1 MKRFLTIL
9 ILIALTG
16 TLAACSSP
24 ASEPEGTPA
33 PTTQQPTQEPTRTV
47 GFTDPTLEAMVR
59 AAMCKPEGDITL
71 AEAEAVSVLNLS
83 YEWKRLLPDA
93 APIREIDGL
102 DYFKNLE
109 SLDLS
114 FHEITDV
121 APLAG
126 LKKLSV
132 LSLRANPVSDIT
144 PLAGLTNLTV
154 LVLDHCA
161 VNDFAPLAALTGIR
175 HLYLAECP
183 SSDYSPLDGIYPNLE
198 GRDFEILPPPTTLAE
213 LGFTFNDRDKLALY
227 ETDEYDIRLNHG
239 EWGDPP
245 QPDWINCIRVIT
257 GAESGYKNSV
267 GFYPVHNAY
276 AVRMFD
282 PNTRENYTYVYDVAE
297 NNFGCERADMEP
309 IVREAFGD
317 ADGEDV
323 LLTPV
328 VFFDNTIQEA
338 LGIAIDT
345 LYSMPFDE
353 NIVLASPYENL
364 GFEFLDYKGTY
375 YYQENGME
383 IYIHKPEWDENVE
396 EGHKLDWSMSFFDPN
411 VKRYQTQIY
420 YFADKNV
427 YYISMEKDGAEVLF
441 SYYPAE
447 DEFEYDPQ
455 NIDPV
460 RSVLNEALGTQG
472 DGFMKVPMEIF
483 EGNVRERFGMS
494 IDELYALA
502 VQ

>member
-1 MKRFLTIL
+1 MKKLYIIL
-9 ILIALTG
+9 LVMAMFCA
-16 TLAACSSP
+16 LAACSQP
-24 ASEPEGTPA
+24 APEPEDTQS
-33 PTTQQPTQEPTRTV
+33 PTTQQPTRTV
-47 GFTDPTLEAMVR
+47 EFTDPTLEAMVR
-59 AAMCKPEGDITL
+59 TAMSKPEGDITL

-83 YEWKRLLPDA
+83 YEWQRLLPDA
-93 APIREIDGL
+93 VPVREIDGL
-102 DYFKNLE
+102 EYFKNLE
-109 SLDLS
+109 RLDLS

-213 LGFTFNDRDKLALY
+213 LGFTFNDGDKLALY
-227 ETDEYDIRLNHG
+227 ETSEYDIRLNHS

-245 QPDWINCIRVIT
+245 QPDWQNCIRVVT
-257 GAESGYKNSV
+257 GAESGYKNAV

-276 AVRMFD
+276 VVWMFNV
-282 PNTRENYTYVYDVAE
+282 NTEENYTYVYDVAE
-297 NNFGCERADMEP
+297 SSFGCERAVMEP

-317 ADGEDV
+317 SDGEDI

-328 VFFDNTIQEA
+328 AFFDNTIHEA
-338 LGIAIDT
+338 LGIAIST

-353 NIVLASPYENL
+353 NIVLASPYEKL

-375 YYQENGME
+375 YYEGYGIE
-383 IYIHKPEWDENVE
+383 LHIHKPEWDKDVE
-396 EGHKLDWSMSFFDPN
+396 DGHALDWSISFVEPN
-411 VKRYQTQIY
+411 VKGYRTEIL
-420 YFADKNV
+420 YFEDTSM
-427 YYISMEKDGAEVLF
+427 YIISMEKDGAKVAF
-441 SYYPAE
+441 NYYPVE
-447 DEFEYDPQ
+447 DRYEYNPND
-455 NIDPV
+455 IDPL
-460 RSVLNEALGTQG
+460 RPALTEALGN
-472 DGFMKVPMEIF
+472 DFMNVPMDIF
-483 EGNVRERFGMS
+483 KANVQELFGMS
-494 IDELYALA
+494 IDELYALPK
-502 VQ
+502 Q

>member
-1 MKRFLTIL
+1 MKKLYIIL
-9 ILIALTG
+9 LVMAMFCA
-16 TLAACSSP
+16 LAACSQP
-24 ASEPEGTPA
+24 APEPEDTQS
-33 PTTQQPTQEPTRTV
+33 PTTQQPTRTV
-47 GFTDPTLEAMVR
+47 EFTDPTLEAMVR
-59 AAMCKPEGDITL
+59 TAMSKPEGDITL

-83 YEWKRLLPDA
+83 YEWQRLLPDA
-93 APIREIDGL
+93 VPVREIDGL
-102 DYFKNLE
+102 EYFKNLE
-109 SLDLS
+109 RLDLS

-213 LGFTFNDRDKLALY
+213 LGFTFNDGDKLALY
-227 ETDEYDIRLNHG
+227 ETSEYDIRLNHS

-245 QPDWINCIRVIT
+245 QPDWQNCIRVVT
-257 GAESGYKNSV
+257 GAESGYKNAV

-276 AVRMFD
+276 VVWMFNV
-282 PNTRENYTYVYDVAE
+282 NTEENYTYVYDVAE
-297 NNFGCERADMEP
+297 SSFGCERAVMAP

-317 ADGEDV
+317 SDGEDI

-328 VFFDNTIQEA
+328 AFFDNTIHEA
-338 LGIAIDT
+338 LGIAIST

-353 NIVLASPYENL
+353 NIVLASPYEKL

-375 YYQENGME
+375 YYEGYGIE
-383 IYIHKPEWDENVE
+383 LHIHKPEWDKDVE
-396 EGHKLDWSMSFFDPN
+396 DGHALDWSISFVEPN
-411 VKRYQTQIY
+411 VKGYRTEIL
-420 YFADKNV
+420 YFEDTSM
-427 YYISMEKDGAEVLF
+427 YIISMEKDGAKVAF
-441 SYYPAE
+441 NYYPVE
-447 DEFEYDPQ
+447 DRYEYNPND
-455 NIDPV
+455 IDPL
-460 RSVLNEALGTQG
+460 RPALTEALGN
-472 DGFMKVPMEIF
+472 DFMNVPMDIF
-483 EGNVRERFGMS
+483 KANVQELFGMS
-494 IDELYALA
+494 IDELYALPK
-502 VQ
+502 Q